1 MIIRLFSAKVC
12 PGKQAEFKK
21 VLELL
26 SLPEI
31 QSKKGMI
38 AFYPG
43 QPLGPDSN
51 EFILVTVWKN
61 QPGKEN
67 LSREEWAKMF
77 FPTEAFSLLEE
88 WNVHGYRSFGVFEQ
102 PLKPIFQNI

>member
-1 MIIRLFSAKVC
+1 MIIRLFHAKVR
-12 PGKQAEFKK
+12 PGKQADFKK
-21 VLELL
+21 ILELL

-43 QPLGPDSN
+43 QPLGPESN

-61 QPGKEN
+61 QNVSEIR
-67 LSREEWAKMF
+67 SREDWAKMV
-77 FPTEAFSLLEE
+77 FPVEAFPLLEE
-88 WNVHGYRSFGVFEQ
+88 WNVHGYRSFGVMEQ
-102 PLKPIFQNI
+102 TLKPLFQNL

>member
-1 MIIRLFSAKVC
+1 MIIRLFSAKVR
-12 PGKQAEFKK
+12 PGKQAEFKQ

-61 QPGKEN
+61 QPVKEYH
-67 LSREEWAKMF
+67 SREDWAKIV
-77 FPTEAFSLLEE
+77 FPEEAFSLLEE
-88 WNVHGYRSFGVFEQ
+88 CHVHGYRSFGVLEQ
-102 PLKPIFQNI
+102 PLKPLFQNI